1 MKNATRI
8 VYSSLAAVLLIAAA
22 WATPH
27 RTANTGIPNAT
38 NQTPQLQSVSGKIA
52 SIEKSSFTLTVA
64 AEHTSTPGQR
74 FQDPP
79 ASPKT
84 MSFMIDQNT
93 TIDGKLKVGSSA
105 EVTYRQANG
114 NNVAVSVRVTP

>member
-8 VYSSLAAVLLIAAA
+8 AYGSLAAVFLVAAA
-22 WATPH
+22 WATPP
-27 RTANTGIPNAT
+27 RTAGTAT
-38 NQTPQLQSVSGKIA
+38 LWTSDQTPQVQSVSGKIA
-52 SIEKSSFTLTVA
+52 SIEKSSFTLTVS
-64 AEHTSTPGQR
+64 AEHTSTPGQH

-93 TIDGKLKVGSSA
+93 TIEGKLKVGSSA
-105 EVTYRQANG
+105 DVTYRQANG